1 MNDDQTYATSNTLR
15 GPTMRTF
22 NHDVAYTAVRTVVEQ
37 VAADG
42 KRRVVRGTGFFYL
55 AEFTDDK
62 GKPRKRLLLISNRH
76 VLGGGRGKMTLNLNR
91 RKDDG
96 TPDHGNTISLV
107 YEGDDLA
114 RNYYAHP
121 QDDVDLACVNVSRV
135 TRTDAYTAYIEQDQL
150 TPIDP
155 SKVAPGSQVL
165 FAGFPNDYY
174 DTVNN
179 LPLVRGGILA
189 SLPVVDFRGRPYV
202 AIEALAF
209 EGSSGSPVFVKQ
221 SRKYRFLGVLSR
233 TKEGVTPSGS
243 KTMLGFGFVIKQRLV
258 QELVDD
264 ASKAAVERM
273 RKDREA

>member
-1 MNDDQTYATSNTLR
+1 
-15 GPTMRTF
+15 MRTF
-22 NHDVAYTAVRTVVEQ
+22 NHDAAYTAVRIEVEEA
-37 VAADG
+37 AADG
-42 KRRVVRGTGFFYL
+42 KSGIAQGTGFFYL
-55 AEFTDDK
+55 AEFTDDV
-62 GKPRKRLLLISNRH
+62 GEPRKRLLLISNRH
-76 VLGGGRGKMTLNLNR
+76 VLGGGRGRMTLSLNR

-96 TPDHGNTISLV
+96 TPDHGNTISHV

-121 QDDVDLACVNVSRV
+121 QDDVDLACVDVSRV

-189 SLPVVDFRGRPYV
+189 SLPVVDFMGRPYV

-209 EGSSGSPVFVKQ
+209 EGSSGSPVFVRE
-221 SRKYRFLGVLSR
+221 SDRYRLLGVLSE
-233 TKEGVTPSGS
+233 THEEVTPSGS
-243 KTMLGFGFVIKQRLV
+243 KTRLGFGFVIKQRLV

-273 RKDREA
+273 RKAREA